1 MNPGGLVTRSPV
13 FCLLT
18 DTGATAV
25 LALTCV
31 RSNKTQEMEASTE
44 DQVKN
49 YTATL
54 ANKIQSEGEQ
64 GLFGNIF
71 STGEAMQVS
80 QKAKR

>member
-1 MNPGGLVTRSPV
+1 
-13 FCLLT
+13 
-18 DTGATAV
+18 
-25 LALTCV
+25 
-31 RSNKTQEMEASTE
+31 MEASTE

-54 ANKIQSEGEQ
+54 ANKIQSEGKQ